1 MLLKD
6 GRWDCPV
13 CWVVFDVTA
22 ANKNDNAL
30 FLILDP
36 PIFLMSFLIPIRSRE
51 TRNALVAPCP
61 LCLRVCCGAFRV
73 YTAGGHPFFQQSC
86 SHPGCFHG
94 SGRMFS
100 GCTVFPALQK
110 KEADKETEA
119 DDGNCQTG
127 SLRTDRTFGERNRIC
142 KGSILPN
149 GRISP
154 GKTERV
160 QKTEIPVYKSILLIL
175 NLPDRFTKAGR
186 LWYNNCVTCS
196 QDRLYRS
203 VRLCRNIRR
212 ICRNESH

>member
-1 MLLKD
+1 M
-6 GRWDCPV
+6 
-13 CWVVFDVTA
+13 TA
-22 ANKNDNAL
+22 
-30 FLILDP
+30 FILDV
-36 PIFLMSFLIPIRSRE
+36 L
-51 TRNALVAPCP
+51 
-61 LCLRVCCGAFRV
+61 
-73 YTAGGHPFFQQSC
+73 QSC